1 MRKMCVFQKY
11 AHTHIFC
18 VRKGE
23 SAEICAGSA
32 LSAFC
37 PCCSPAL
44 GMDSES
50 KIAQEKASLRRVP
63 DFFKKIIVTG
73 GYMKPRID
81 EDGIIRVGIINFLM
95 DDRLL
100 S

>member
-1 MRKMCVFQKY
+1 M
-11 AHTHIFC
+11 
-18 VRKGE
+18 
-23 SAEICAGSA
+23 
-32 LSAFC
+32 
-37 PCCSPAL
+37 
-44 GMDSES
+44 
-50 KIAQEKASLRRVP
+50 
-63 DFFKKIIVTG
+63 KIIVAG